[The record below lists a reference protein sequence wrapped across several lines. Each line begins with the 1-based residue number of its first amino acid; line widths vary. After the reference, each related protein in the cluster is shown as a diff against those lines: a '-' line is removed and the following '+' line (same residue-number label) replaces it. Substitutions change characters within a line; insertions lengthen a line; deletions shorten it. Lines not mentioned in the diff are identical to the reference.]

1 VAAGVVV
8 SFAGQP
14 GEEARWPTWRGA
26 GRDGKSRETGL
37 LKAWPEGG
45 PKLLWRAAECGQG
58 FSSVAVAGGLIY
70 TAGDVDGRS
79 CVVALGLDGKLKWRA
94 PNGPAWRVPRSTGWA
109 GSFDGTRAT
118 PTFDDGRVYHLSAL
132 GRLGC
137 FDAKT
142 GRELWAV
149 DVTKRFRARRPIWG
163 YAESV
168 LIDGEKL
175 YVYPGG
181 SEGYMVALDR
191 KTGKVVWANKTIGRR
206 AAYGS
211 AVLVADGGVRQ
222 LITLTATA
230 AIGVDAETGKLLW
243 THRHVNRHKDNVNT
257 PIYHKGSVFICSGY
271 ERGGEL
277 LKLTY
282 GKGRVGIARIWANRR
297 FNNLHGGVILHDGRL
312 YGDTDRGS
320 RWLGVDFKSGE
331 TVWQGK
337 GVGNGCA
344 TFADGMLYC
353 LGHRGTMALA
363 KPSAAGLRI
372 VSRFRVPKGGRNA
385 FWARPV
391 VCGGRLY
398 VRHAARLYAYDVSA
412 KKPTR

>member
-1 VAAGVVV
+1 MCVAGALV

-58 FSSVAVAGGLIY
+58 FRSVAGAGGLIY
-70 TAGDVDGRS
+70 TAGDLDGRS
-79 CVVALGLDGKLKWRA
+79 CVVALDLDGKLKWRA

-149 DVTKRFRARRPIWG
+149 DVTKRFGGRRPIWG

-181 SEGYMVALDR
+181 SEGYMAALDR
-191 KTGKVVWANKTIGRR
+191 KTGKVVWANKTIGQR

-257 PIYHKGSVFICSGY
+257 PIYHKGSVVICSGY
-271 ERGGEL
+271 ERGLRRLCSEPRHP
-277 LKLTY
+277 TRPR
-282 GKGRVGIARIWANRR
+282 RVGHYISIPMVPMWLFFGVRSRQSVARMLDYRECIA
-297 FNNLHGGVILHDGRL
+297 
-312 YGDTDRGS
+312 GDPVR
-320 RWLGVDFKSGE
+320 
-331 TVWQGK
+331 
-337 GVGNGCA
+337 
-344 TFADGMLYC
+344 
-353 LGHRGTMALA
+353 
-363 KPSAAGLRI
+363 SAPPRPGYAAY
-372 VSRFRVPKGGRNA
+372 V
-385 FWARPV
+385 RPV
-391 VCGGRLY
+391 
-398 VRHAARLYAYDVSA
+398 
-412 KKPTR
+412 TRCRCWP